1 MNQTTTY
8 RTTRLVWLLASI
20 GLATGAVTLA
30 IVGAALWS
38 VLSAKSH
45 HDAIHLR
52 LSTVVAQTQQA
63 GQQADAD
70 LRRLLADQP
79 PYDLA
84 EHYHPPALDR
94 TAIEILRRDDANLA
108 GAFDRLSAALAAID
122 AAYSACR
129 QWAQL
134 DTSTRSRQ
142 PQRRAALRERA
153 VAAVDTMQLA
163 NDELRRAEVELA
175 RRQSAA
181 LETTLQRAWRAV
193 LITAALALGF
203 SLGVAWKLPRALT
216 QQVQSIRQAA
226 EEIESARRKLK
237 AQNIALEQ
245 AQKRAEASARGKGEF
260 LLLVGHEFQRP
271 LTGVLGYCDVLLSR
285 PLAADTRDALL
296 SVQRNGHQLLSVVSD
311 ILDLAKIEA
320 GRLDVLPV
328 PCSPVGLVREAS
340 ELALPRCQARQLVL
354 ATRLSGRFPAMIQAD
369 AGRLRQILNNL
380 LATAIELAEQ
390 GPVVLNSQC
399 SAGPAPSWTVEL
411 LTPGVFLSSSET
423 ERLFEPFAGSV
434 RAAGRGA
441 ADLGLGLSISRQLA
455 ALLGGEIRVAGSL
468 RGTSLVLAMP
478 VETLTG
484 TPWFDPTAAE
494 SEPQPTGGAL
504 AAALSAPAPV
514 SAPSFAND

>member
-30 IVGAALWS
+30 IVGAALWT

-45 HDAIHLR
+45 HDEIHLR

-108 GAFDRLSAALAAID
+108 GAFDRLSAALTAID
-122 AAYSACR
+122 SVYVACR

-134 DTSTRSRQ
+134 DASTRAAQ
-142 PQRRAALRERA
+142 PQRRGALRERA
-153 VAAVDTMQLA
+153 IAAVDTMQLA
-163 NDELRRAEVELA
+163 TDELRRAEVELT

-181 LETTLQRAWRAV
+181 LETVLQRAWRG
-193 LITAALALGF
+193 LLLTAALALGF

-216 QQVQSIRQAA
+216 QQVQSIRQSAD
-226 EEIESARRKLK
+226 EIEGARRKLK

-245 AQKRAEASARGKGEF
+245 AQKRTEAAARGKGEF
-260 LLLVGHEFQRP
+260 LAMVGHEFQRP
-271 LTGVLGYCDVLLSR
+271 VIAMLGYCDILLSR
-285 PLAADTRDALL
+285 PLAADAREAVLAL
-296 SVQRNGHQLLSVVSD
+296 QRNGQQLLSVVSD
-311 ILDLAKIEA
+311 ILDLSKIEA
-320 GRLDVLPV
+320 GRLDVQPV

-340 ELALPRCQARQLVL
+340 ELALPRCQGRQLVL

-369 AGRLRQILNNL
+369 VVRLRQILNNL

-399 SAGPAPSWTVEL
+399 SAGPAPRWTIEL
-411 LTPGVFLSSSET
+411 LTPGVFLSSGET
-423 ERLFEPFAGSV
+423 ERLFEPFAGPV
-434 RAAGRGA
+434 HAPGRDA

-455 ALLGGEIRVAGSL
+455 ALLGGEIRVASSL

-494 SEPQPTGGAL
+494 DQTPPHGAAL
-504 AAALSAPAPV
+504 AAALGAPSSV
-514 SAPSFAND
+514 SSPSFASD